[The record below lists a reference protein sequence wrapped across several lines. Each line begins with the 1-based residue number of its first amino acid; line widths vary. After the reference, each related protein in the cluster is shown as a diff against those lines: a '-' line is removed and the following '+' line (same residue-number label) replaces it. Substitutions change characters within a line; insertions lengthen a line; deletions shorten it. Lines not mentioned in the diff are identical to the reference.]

1 MQLLNLAVCYS
12 DMYIALTDFFLC
24 ARAEDKT
31 IVKRLNL
38 KGVAEKLGVST
49 ATVSN
54 AFNRPDQLS
63 KNLRERILSEAA
75 RLGYHGPNLAA
86 RSLRRGRSDVIGV
99 MLSDSL
105 TYSFSDP
112 MANQML
118 QGISEVLMEH
128 HKQLLLF
135 YEGKDNTAQSSAE
148 SLPDGFIFY
157 GLSSLKTFERIVALG
172 KPCVTIDFIQDKIP
186 NVGIDDRSAA
196 KKVATHAIA
205 QKEQASVAVLGM
217 KLVVSDRVC
226 RLTQDDLDETS
237 GEISRQ
243 RLHGYLDAAID
254 SAITI
259 PPESMWSIPFNT
271 GKYAEIAAKE
281 AFSSS
286 YRPNVILCM
295 SDVIALAA
303 ISAAQS
309 MGLNVPDDVVIVGFD
324 DISEAKHANPSLTTV
339 CQRNAQKGKVAAKML
354 LENNLTNSILETR
367 LVIRKSSSP
376 TN

>member
-1 MQLLNLAVCYS
+1 M
-12 DMYIALTDFFLC
+12 
-24 ARAEDKT
+24 EDKRIT
-31 IVKRLNL
+31 KRLNL

-63 KNLRERILSEAA
+63 KNLREKILSEAS

-118 QGISEVLMEH
+118 QGISEVLMEYN
-128 HKQLLLF
+128 KQLLLF

-157 GLSSLKTFERIVALG
+157 GSSNLETFKRIVALG
-172 KPCVTIDFIQDKIP
+172 KPCVTIDYVQDKIP
-186 NVGIDDRSAA
+186 SVGIDDRSAA
-196 KKVATHAIA
+196 KKIAMHAIS
-205 QKEQASVAVLGM
+205 QVNHGTVAILGM

-226 RLTQDDLDETS
+226 RLTQDDLDEKS
-237 GEISRQ
+237 VEISRQ
-243 RLHGYLDAAID
+243 RLLGYFDAATEND
-254 SAITI
+254 LTI
-259 PPESMWSIPFNT
+259 PTESIWSVPFNT
-271 GKYAEIAAKE
+271 EKYAKIAAKE

-286 YRPNVILCM
+286 LHPNIILCM

-303 ISAAQS
+303 ISTAQS
-309 MGLNVPDDVVIVGFD
+309 MGLNVPKDVIIVGFD
-324 DISEAKHANPSLTTV
+324 DISEAKHASPSLTTV
-339 CQRNAQKGKVAAKML
+339 CQQNAQKGKVAAKML
-354 LENNLTNSILETR
+354 LENNLTNCILETK
-367 LVIRKSSSP
+367 LVVRQSSSP

>member
-1 MQLLNLAVCYS
+1 
-12 DMYIALTDFFLC
+12 MYIALTDFFLC